1 MNNIE
6 AILLFPSFFIFS
18 IYCFQR
24 RSRSFCLNGFC
35 GSSETFTVGL
45 FFSLAAFFKAILES
59 ENPETGIFTNSF
71 LLTVVVVLIFF
82 SFLLGIPGII
92 FFIIEVDSFSWDG

>member
-1 MNNIE
+1 MTNID

-24 RSRSFCLNGFC
+24 RSRSSCLKGFF
-35 GSSETFTVGL
+35 GSSEIFTVGL

-59 ENPETGIFTNSF
+59 ENPEIGVFTNSF
-71 LLTVVVVLIFF
+71 LATGVVALIFF
-82 SFLLGIPGII
+82 SFLLEISGII
-92 FFIIEVDSFSWDG
+92 LLTI

>member
-24 RSRSFCLNGFC
+24 RSRSFCLNGFR

-59 ENPETGIFTNSF
+59 ENPETGIFTNLF
-71 LLTVVVVLIFF
+71 LLRVVVAMIFF
-82 SFLLGIPGII
+82 SFLLGISGII
-92 FFIIEVDSFSWDG
+92 FFVIEVDSFSCDW